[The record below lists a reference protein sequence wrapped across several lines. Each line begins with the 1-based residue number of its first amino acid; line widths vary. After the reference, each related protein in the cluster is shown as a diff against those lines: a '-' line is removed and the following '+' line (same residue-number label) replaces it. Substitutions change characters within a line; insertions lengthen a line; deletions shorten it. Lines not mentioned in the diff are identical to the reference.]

1 MKRGVAYSSPQNMTS
16 SQETTTLEQSWHQWI
31 ETQSSNRTAFFGF
44 VMDAQ
49 HSFMFGH
56 SCVLSVHDVRL
67 QLPCADSLWECDNA
81 ETWNRLMRKTP
92 ESPGFLPVLKQ
103 LLGRHPIPSHCSA
116 YGRLILLHG
125 LFSVTAHLKA
135 RDLATL
141 GVGRMSSANSP
152 RVGPIDSWKD
162 TLERAMDTWSFS
174 LVSRSSSLALE
185 ASKPLHR
192 MAYVAIY
199 TDIADMHILAG
210 APSLLGSLL
219 SETDRTR
226 ATARVRAW
234 SETQES
240 KRALYHCLLLV
251 QEIIFTGQLY
261 RASQDN
267 IALRPWALYHA
278 TLIIWAYGFMFG
290 EREGHRRR
298 SSCSAEE
305 YLVRMLMLLRSES
318 EDIGS
323 VAQQT
328 GELLQAVRESLEG
341 CRWELLQEAYET
353 LGKLIDKS

>member
-1 MKRGVAYSSPQNMTS
+1 MKRGVAYSSPQSISSNQDTTS
-16 SQETTTLEQSWHQWI
+16 LEQSWNQWI

-125 LFSVTAHLKA
+125 LFSVTAHLQA

-141 GVGRMSSANSP
+141 GVGRIPSANSP

-162 TLERAMDTWSFS
+162 TLERAMDAWSFS

-219 SETDRTR
+219 SETDRIR
-226 ATARVRAW
+226 ATSRVRAW
-234 SETQES
+234 SETQEA

-251 QEIIFTGQLY
+251 QEIIFTGHQY

-290 EREGHRRR
+290 EREDHRRHP
-298 SSCSAEE
+298 SCSAEE

-353 LGKLIDKS
+353 LGRLIDKS

>member
-1 MKRGVAYSSPQNMTS
+1 
-16 SQETTTLEQSWHQWI
+16 
-31 ETQSSNRTAFFGF
+31 
-44 VMDAQ
+44 MDAQ

-67 QLPCADSLWECDNA
+67 QLPCADGLWECDNA
-81 ETWNRLMRKTP
+81 DSWSRMMKKTP
-92 ESPGFLPVLKQ
+92 ESLGFLPVLKK
-103 LLGRHPIPSHCSA
+103 LLSRQPIPSNCSA

-141 GVGRMSSANSP
+141 GVGRMPSAHSP
-152 RVGPIDSWKD
+152 RMGPVDSWKD

-185 ASKPLHR
+185 ACKPLHR
-192 MAYVAIY
+192 MAYVAIF

-210 APSLLGSLL
+210 APSLLGGLL
-219 SETDRTR
+219 SESDRIR
-226 ATARVRAW
+226 ATARVRTW

-240 KRALYHCLLLV
+240 KRALHHCLLLV
-251 QEIIFTGQLY
+251 QEIIFTGQQY

-290 EREGHRRR
+290 EREGYQRRP
-298 SSCSAEE
+298 SCSAEE
-305 YLVRMLMLLRSES
+305 YLVRMVMLLRSDS
-318 EDIGS
+318 ADIGR

-328 GELLQAVRESLEG
+328 GELLQAVRDSLEG

-353 LGKLIDKS
+353 LGKLVDKS